1 MSEPV
6 STRTSRGS
14 FAGLGLGAGVLVV
27 GVFAAIA
34 WIQLRIGGTRPIFAF
49 PGYLV
54 LAGTGLVSLGLRRGP
69 ARANGLCLV
78 ATVAF
83 GGYLLAR
90 TLTSPLEYL
99 ARTDL
104 FLILAA
110 LVVYSLA
117 ALFCT
122 APRQRLLFLSGSLLL
137 ALGHV
142 GVGLVQ
148 FIKDHR
154 FLPFGYERVDDYG
167 TRASGFYVNPN
178 HLAGLLE
185 CVATMAIA
193 VAVLGRINAWVR
205 ILLLYGAAV
214 SLAGLL
220 ISGSRGGY
228 LSIGVSGLALG
239 CFVAYHLLRQAPK
252 GGWVMLGAGA
262 LLLLSATIATAWF
275 TGHSALLTQRFG
287 AIADSGDVRLELWQ
301 AAVREFQLQP
311 WTGTGAGTYY
321 IYGRKFR
328 DPSTQTDPVYVHN
341 DYLQLL
347 AEFGVAGAVLFA
359 FFLCV
364 HLWAAISF
372 LGEMETNL
380 TARKRTFSL
389 SLALVAGAIFAI
401 VALAVHSIFDF
412 NLQIPGNTLVVA
424 FLFGILA
431 NPGVAFARGAGQTQ
445 GWLYPATRFLPVLA
459 SLPLLILLPGRLP
472 AAAEAEQ
479 ARQALR
485 KEQYPLA
492 ILHAKKGLDTEPT
505 DPDLWYYLAESRRQL
520 SSDFDGQAQAA
531 LLDAATQA
539 FESGLKL
546 FPMDD
551 RLLVKAALAYAQ
563 RGDFRRSD
571 QLFQTA
577 FEWSPYLAQ
586 TYAYYG
592 LRFQLEHRW
601 PEAIAAYRRS
611 KELQPNALAVAG
623 LNESR
628 AIQTQPVPA
637 RNP

>member
-1 MSEPV
+1 VSEQV
-6 STRTSRGS
+6 STRTNREPS
-14 FAGLGLGAGVLVV
+14 AGLGAGLLVL
-27 GVFAAIA
+27 GVFTAIA

-54 LAGTGLVSLGLRRGP
+54 LAGTGLVSLGFKRGP
-69 ARANGLCLV
+69 ARANGLCLL

-90 TLTSPLEYL
+90 SLTSPLECL

-110 LVVYSLA
+110 LVVYFLA

-122 APRQRLLFLSGSLLL
+122 APSQRLLFLSGLLLL

-142 GVGLVQ
+142 GVSLVQ
-148 FIKDHR
+148 FIKGNN
-154 FLPFGYERVDDYG
+154 FLPFGYQPVDYYYG
-167 TRASGFYVNPN
+167 RRASGFYVDPN

-185 CVATMAIA
+185 CLALMAIS
-193 VAVLGRINAWVR
+193 VAILGRIKAWVR
-205 ILLLYGAAV
+205 ILFLYCAAV
-214 SLAGLL
+214 SLTGLL

-228 LSIGVSGLALG
+228 LSIAVGGLVLG
-239 CFVAYHLLRQAPK
+239 CFIAYHLLRQAPK
-252 GGWVMLGAGA
+252 RGWVVLAIGG
-262 LLLLSATIATAWF
+262 LLLLSATISTARL
-275 TGHSALLTQRFG
+275 TNSSTLLSQRFG
-287 AIADSGDVRLELWQ
+287 AIADSGDIRLVLWQ

-311 WTGTGAGTYY
+311 WTGTGAGTYF

-328 DPSTQTDPVYVHN
+328 DPSVQMDPVYAHN

-347 AEFGVAGAVLFA
+347 AEFGLVGAVLFA
-359 FFLCV
+359 FFLCT

-372 LGEMETNL
+372 LGEMETFL
-380 TARKRTFSL
+380 AARGRTFSL
-389 SLALVAGAIFAI
+389 SLALVAGAIFAV
-401 VALAVHSIFDF
+401 VALAVHSAFDF

-431 NPGVAFARGAGQTQ
+431 NSGVAFARRAGQPGG
-445 GWLYPATRFLPVLA
+445 GWPPAARFLPAIV
-459 SLPLLILLPGRLP
+459 SLPLLFLLPGRLP

-492 ILHAKKGLDTEPT
+492 ILHAKNGLDTDPT
-505 DPDLWYYLAESRRQL
+505 DPDLWFYLAESRRQL
-520 SSDFDGQAQAA
+520 SGDFEGQSQVA

-546 FPMDD
+546 FAMDD

-563 RGDFRRSD
+563 RGNFRRSD

-577 FEWSPYLAQ
+577 FEWSPYLGQ

-611 KELQPNALAVAG
+611 NELQYNALAVAG
-623 LNESR
+623 LNESL
-628 AIQTQPVPA
+628 AAQTQPVPA
-637 RNP
+637 RDP

>member
-1 MSEPV
+1 MSEQV
-6 STRTSRGS
+6 STRTNRGP
-14 FAGLGLGAGVLVV
+14 FAGLGAGLLAAGV
-27 GVFAAIA
+27 FIAIA
-34 WIQLRIGGTRPIFAF
+34 WIQLRIGGTRPIYAF

-54 LAGTGLVSLGLRRGP
+54 LAGTGLVSLAFRRGP
-69 ARANGLCLV
+69 ARANGLCLW

-83 GGYLLAR
+83 GGYLVAR
-90 TLTSPLEYL
+90 SLTSPLECL

-110 LVVYSLA
+110 LAVYFLA

-122 APRQRLLFLSGSLLL
+122 APSQRLLFLSGLLLL

-148 FIKDHR
+148 FIKDNT
-154 FLPFGYERVDDYG
+154 FLPFGYQRVDYYG
-167 TRASGFYVNPN
+167 NRASGFYVDPN

-185 CVATMAIA
+185 CLALMAIS
-193 VAVLGRINAWVR
+193 VGILGRIKAWAR

-228 LSIGVSGLALG
+228 LSIGVGGLILG
-239 CFVAYHLLRQAPK
+239 CFIAYHLLRQAPHR
-252 GGWVMLGAGA
+252 GWVVLGVGGV
-262 LLLLSATIATAWF
+262 LLLAATITTDRL
-275 TGHSALLTQRFG
+275 TGRSTLLLQRFG
-287 AIADSGDVRLELWQ
+287 AIADSGDVRLSLWQ

-311 WTGTGAGTYY
+311 WTGTGAGTYF

-328 DPSTQTDPVYVHN
+328 DPSLQMDPVYAHN

-347 AEFGVAGAVLFA
+347 AEFGLAGAVLLA
-359 FFLCV
+359 FFLCA

-372 LGEMETNL
+372 LGEMETFL
-380 TARKRTFSL
+380 AARGRTFSL
-389 SLALVAGAIFAI
+389 SLALVAGATCA
-401 VALAVHSIFDF
+401 VVVLAVHSVFDF

-431 NPGVAFARGAGQTQ
+431 NPGVAFARRAGQP
-445 GWLYPATRFLPVLA
+445 GGAWHPATRFLPA
-459 SLPLLILLPGRLP
+459 IAGLPLLVLLPGRLP

-492 ILHAKKGLDTEPT
+492 ILHAKNGLETDPT
-505 DPDLWYYLAESRRQL
+505 DPDLWFYLAESRRQL
-520 SSDFDGQAQAA
+520 SRNFEGQTQVA

-601 PEAIAAYRRS
+601 PEAIAAFRRS
-611 KELQPNALAVAG
+611 NELQYNALAVAG
-623 LNESR
+623 LNESL
-628 AIQTQPVPA
+628 AAQTQPVPA
-637 RNP
+637 RDP

>member
-1 MSEPV
+1 VSEQV
-6 STRTSRGS
+6 STRTNRGP
-14 FAGLGLGAGVLVV
+14 FAGLGAGLLAAGV
-27 GVFAAIA
+27 FIAIA
-34 WIQLRIGGTRPIFAF
+34 WIQLRIGGTRPIYAF

-54 LAGTGLVSLGLRRGP
+54 LAGTGLVSLAFRRGP
-69 ARANGLCLV
+69 ARANGLCLW

-83 GGYLLAR
+83 GGYLVAR
-90 TLTSPLEYL
+90 SLTSPLECL

-110 LVVYSLA
+110 LVVYFLT

-122 APRQRLLFLSGSLLL
+122 APNQRLLFLSGLLLL

-142 GVGLVQ
+142 GIGLVQ
-148 FIKDHR
+148 FMKDHE
-154 FLPFGYERVDDYG
+154 FLPFGYQRVGYYG
-167 TRASGFYVNPN
+167 SRASGFYVNPN

-185 CVATMAIA
+185 CLALMALSVAIF
-193 VAVLGRINAWVR
+193 GRIKAWVR

-214 SLAGLL
+214 SLTGLL

-228 LSIGVSGLALG
+228 LSIAVGGLVLG

-252 GGWVMLGAGA
+252 RGWVMLGVGG
-262 LLLLSATIATAWF
+262 LLLLSAILTTARL
-275 TGHSALLTQRFG
+275 TGRSTLLAQRFG
-287 AIADSGDVRLELWQ
+287 AIADSSDVRLALWQ
-301 AAVREFQLQP
+301 AAMREFQLQP
-311 WTGTGAGTYY
+311 WTGTGAGTYF

-328 DPSTQTDPVYVHN
+328 GPSVQMDPVYAHN
-341 DYLQLL
+341 DYLQIL
-347 AEFGVAGAVLFA
+347 AEFGLAGAVLFA
-359 FFLCV
+359 FFLST

-372 LGEMETNL
+372 LREMETL
-380 TARKRTFSL
+380 LAARRRTFSL
-389 SLALVAGAIFAI
+389 SLALVAGAIFAV
-401 VALAVHSIFDF
+401 VALVVHSVFDF

-431 NPGVAFARGAGQTQ
+431 NPGVAFGRQAAQPGG
-445 GWLYPATRFLPVLA
+445 GWHLATRFLPA
-459 SLPLLILLPGRLP
+459 IISLPLLILLPGRLP

-485 KEQYPLA
+485 REQYPLA
-492 ILHAKKGLDTEPT
+492 ILHTKNGLDTDPT

-520 SSDFDGQAQAA
+520 SGGFDGQAQAA

-551 RLLVKAALAYAQ
+551 RLLIKAALAQAQ
-563 RGDFRRSD
+563 RGNFRRSD
-571 QLFQTA
+571 HLFQTA
-577 FEWSPYLAQ
+577 FEWSPYLGQ

-611 KELQPNALAVAG
+611 NELQYNALAVAG
-623 LNESR
+623 LNESL
-628 AIQTQPVPA
+628 AAQTQPVPA
-637 RNP
+637 RDP